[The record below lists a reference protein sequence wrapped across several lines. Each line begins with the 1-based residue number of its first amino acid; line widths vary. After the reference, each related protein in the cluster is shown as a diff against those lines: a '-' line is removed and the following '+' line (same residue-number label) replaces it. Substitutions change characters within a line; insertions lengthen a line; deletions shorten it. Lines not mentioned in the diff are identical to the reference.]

1 MVAHP
6 AIRQRGA
13 IGLMAAL
20 TLGLA
25 LLFMLLAVD
34 SGRLYL
40 EQRKLQRIAD
50 MAALEAAEH
59 GGACTGNGIQASTL
73 ARNAAT
79 RNGHS
84 VNNPLIA
91 SCGYLMTSTGN
102 LRVFTADNSR
112 PEAIKVEVRN
122 PVTTSAAGGLFSLI
136 DGNFSRT
143 TTLHASAVAAKAA
156 APQAMLRIRSTLA
169 TLDSRHSTLLNA
181 LLTSLGGNVQL
192 NLAGWQGIADTQINL
207 LKYVEQLAIDL
218 NIKAGD
224 YDKLLNTDATLTQL
238 LNAAVHVLQQSSST
252 LGVATNL
259 GNVAV
264 GTPSGKLHLGDIL
277 DIQNGTAQ
285 AGLDSSI
292 QLLQLVQGVIQLA
305 VSKNAANVD
314 LPISVLGL
322 VNGRVQMKVIQPE
335 QVSAVGN
342 PDTDVIEVHTAQVKA
357 LVSLDLPLLD
367 GVLGLVNAV
376 TNLAAPLTSVL
387 NSLLHL
393 NLVDVVQSL
402 TCALGLS
409 QCKYVDVK
417 VVPDKASL
425 HIGIEVAK
433 AESRVTDYRC
443 QPDKR
448 LTATTRSAAA
458 IVTIGKYKDANSFF
472 VNGSTALTPLPLV
485 DIGIK
490 TCGPLGA
497 ACTRV
502 AFAGGGLGLKANAPI
517 MQATTTPLL
526 FEGSSAPPELNQ
538 VPAYLRMSNQDVV
551 GSLTS
556 TIAGVQ
562 IEAYK
567 PDVSNVFGDL
577 MTLVAGT
584 LTTVKSILEPLIKNL
599 LSPLIDPLLNVLLK
613 ALGIDLANAQVGAN
627 LSCSSGHAQLLL

>member
-25 LLFMLLAVD
+25 LLFMLLTVD

-59 GGACTGNGIQASTL
+59 GGVCSGAGVQASVL

-91 SCGYLMTSTGN
+91 SCGYLRTGTDN
-102 LRVFTADNSR
+102 LRVFNADNSR
-112 PEAIKVEVRN
+112 PEAIKVEVREQ
-122 PVTTSAAGGLFSLI
+122 VTTSAAGGLFSLI

-143 TTLHASAVAAKAA
+143 TTLHATAVAAKPAP
-156 APQAMLRIRSTLA
+156 PQAMLRIRSTLA

-181 LLTSLGGNVQL
+181 LLTSLGGNAQL

-207 LKYVEQLAIDL
+207 LKYVEQLAVDL

-342 PDTDVIEVHTAQVKA
+342 PATDVIEVHTAQVQA

-376 TNLAAPLTSVL
+376 TSLAAPLTSVL
-387 NSLLHL
+387 NDLLHL
-393 NLVDVVQSL
+393 NLVGVVQSL

-458 IVTIGKYKDANSFF
+458 IVTIGKYKDANTFF
-472 VNGSTALTPLPLV
+472 VNGSSALTPIPLV

-497 ACTRV
+497 ACTRA

-538 VPAYLRMSNQDVV
+538 LPAYQRMSNQDVV

-556 TIAGVQ
+556 TFAGVQ

-567 PDVSNVFGDL
+567 PDVNNVFGDL

-584 LTTVKSILEPLIKNL
+584 LSTVKGILEPLIKNL

-613 ALGIDLANAQVGAN
+613 TLGIDLANAQVGAN

>member
-1 MVAHP
+1 
-6 AIRQRGA
+6 
-13 IGLMAAL
+13 MAAL

-25 LLFMLLAVD
+25 LLFMLLTVD

-59 GGACTGNGIQASTL
+59 GGVCSGAGVQASVL

-91 SCGYLMTSTGN
+91 SCGYLRTGTDN
-102 LRVFTADNSR
+102 LRVFNADNSR
-112 PEAIKVEVRN
+112 PEAIKVEVREQ
-122 PVTTSAAGGLFSLI
+122 VTTSAAGGLFSLI

-143 TTLHASAVAAKAA
+143 TTLHATAVAAKPAP
-156 APQAMLRIRSTLA
+156 PQAMLRIRSTLA

-181 LLTSLGGNVQL
+181 LLTSLGGNAQL

-207 LKYVEQLAIDL
+207 LKYVEQLAVDL

-342 PDTDVIEVHTAQVKA
+342 PATDVIEVHTAQVQA

-376 TNLAAPLTSVL
+376 TSLAAPLTSVL
-387 NSLLHL
+387 NDLLHL
-393 NLVDVVQSL
+393 NLVGVVQSL

-458 IVTIGKYKDANSFF
+458 IVTIGKYKDANTFF
-472 VNGSTALTPLPLV
+472 VNGSSALTPIPLV

-497 ACTRV
+497 ACTRA

-538 VPAYLRMSNQDVV
+538 LPAYQRMSNQDVV

-556 TIAGVQ
+556 TFAGVQ

-567 PDVSNVFGDL
+567 PDVNNVFGDL

-584 LTTVKSILEPLIKNL
+584 LSTVKGILEPLIKNL

-613 ALGIDLANAQVGAN
+613 TLGIDLANAQVGAN

>member
-1 MVAHP
+1 MVPHP
-6 AIRQRGA
+6 AVRQRGA

-25 LLFMLLAVD
+25 LLFMLLTVD

-59 GGACTGNGIQASTL
+59 GGVCSGAGVQASVL
-73 ARNAAT
+73 ARTAAT

-91 SCGYLMTSTGN
+91 NCGYLRTGTDN

-122 PVTTSAAGGLFSLI
+122 AVTTSAAGGLFSLI

-143 TTLHASAVAAKAA
+143 ATLHASAVAAKAA
-156 APQAMLRIRSTLA
+156 PPQAMLRIRSTLA

-181 LLTSLGGNVQL
+181 LLTSLGGNAQL

-207 LKYVEQLAIDL
+207 LKYVEQLAVDL

-342 PDTDVIEVHTAQVKA
+342 PATDVIEVHTAQVQA

-376 TNLAAPLTSVL
+376 TSLAAPLTSVL
-387 NSLLHL
+387 NDLLHL
-393 NLVDVVQSL
+393 NLVGVVQSL

-409 QCKYVDVK
+409 QCKYVEVK

-433 AESRVTDYRC
+433 AESRVSDYRC
-443 QPDKR
+443 LPDKR

-458 IVTIGKYKDANSFF
+458 VVTIGKYKDANTFF
-472 VNGSTALTPLPLV
+472 LNGSSALTPLPLV

-497 ACTRV
+497 ACTRA

-517 MQATTTPLL
+517 LQATVTPLL
-526 FEGSSAPPELNQ
+526 FEGASAPPDINQ
-538 VPAYLRMSNQDVV
+538 LPAYLRMNNQDVV
-551 GSLTS
+551 GSLT
-556 TIAGVQ
+556 TTFAGVQ

-567 PDVSNVFGDL
+567 PDVNNVFGDL
-577 MTLVAGT
+577 MNLVAGT

-613 ALGIDLANAQVGAN
+613 TLGIDLANAQVGAN